1 MKKRL
6 AFERLLVKLGYRD
19 RMPIYEK
26 EDKKYQQTNFK
37 CTDGAM
43 AIYTFLIVYK
53 TKKSYLWLEFLDN
66 YDDPDLEN
74 KIRRLAKKIRFYEK
88 TRLIEVGY
96 EVKYT
101 KQPSEFSLEERRKI
115 FHHFILYTHKHLSNG
130 VLDETPRP
138 GDVLAAKPHGPKIN
152 EGFTESSLSVGKRQ
166 RSIVARRFGFGELF
180 DDGFQYARYNE
191 NCHLEP
197 I

>member
-6 AFERLLVKLGYRD
+6 AFERLLVKLGYKD

-101 KQPSEFSLEERRKI
+101 KQPKEYSEEEEDTISLYEIHVSKFRRRYGKTFSRTRR
-115 FHHFILYTHKHLSNG
+115 H
-130 VLDETPRP
+130 P
-138 GDVLAAKPHGPKIN
+138 GSKTSWTK
-152 EGFTESSLSVGKRQ
+152 TQ
-166 RSIVARRFGFGELF
+166 
-180 DDGFQYARYNE
+180 
-191 NCHLEP
+191 
-197 I
+197 

>member
-1 MKKRL
+1 MAEQSQVCQDLLTERVGFEPTEACTSAVFKTAALNHSPPLQCVIIYYTMNILSSEKRL
-6 AFERLLVKLGYRD
+6 AFERLLVKLGYKD

-115 FHHFILYTHKHLSNG
+115 FTTLYYTHTN
-130 VLDETPRP
+130 
-138 GDVLAAKPHGPKIN
+138 I
-152 EGFTESSLSVGKRQ
+152 
-166 RSIVARRFGFGELF
+166 
-180 DDGFQYARYNE
+180 FQTV
-191 NCHLEP
+191 C
-197 I
+197 